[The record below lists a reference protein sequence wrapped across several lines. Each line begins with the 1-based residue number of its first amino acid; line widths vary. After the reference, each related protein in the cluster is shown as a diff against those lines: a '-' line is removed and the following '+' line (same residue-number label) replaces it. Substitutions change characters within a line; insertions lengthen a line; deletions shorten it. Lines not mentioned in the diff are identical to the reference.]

1 MSLLEIIIYS
11 LVQAVCEFLPISS
24 SAHLAII
31 PKVLEIKDPGIVF
44 DLFLHFGSVLAVI
57 IYFRK
62 KILKMFYDFK
72 ILKDKTSFKS
82 LFQLDLIKVLI
93 VSIVSI
99 FFILIFKGYV
109 EKLRGQLIPIA
120 SSLILFAIILS
131 LCDIIGQRRR
141 NYFNGLKLKNFIFI
155 GFAQALA
162 VFPGVSR
169 SGITIS
175 VFRALGISREQAG
188 EFSFLI
194 SIPIILAGTAYKLLK
209 IAQGEVV
216 SFEWPAMLMGI
227 GFTFIFSYFVI
238 HFFLKVLKNFSL
250 HPFSVYRIILG
261 VILLILA

>member
-1 MSLLEIIIYS
+1 MSFLEITIYS
-11 LVQAVCEFLPISS
+11 LVQAICEFLPISS

-31 PKVLEIKDPGIVF
+31 PKVLKINDPGIVF

-57 IYFRK
+57 IYFRT
-62 KILKMFYDFK
+62 KIFKMFHDFK
-72 ILKDKTSFKS
+72 ILKDKTSFQS
-82 LFQLDLIKVLI
+82 LFQLDLVKVII

-99 FFILIFKGYV
+99 LFILIFKGSV

-131 LCDIIGQRRR
+131 LCDVLGQRRR
-141 NYFNGLKLKNFIFI
+141 NYFNGLSLKNFIFI
-155 GFAQALA
+155 GFVQALA

-194 SIPIILAGTAYKLLK
+194 SIPIILAGSAYKMLK
-209 IAQGEVV
+209 IAQGEVIHFQW
-216 SFEWPAMLMGI
+216 SSMLLGI
-227 GFTFIFSYFVI
+227 GLTFVFSFIVI
-238 HFFLKVLKNFSL
+238 HFFLKILKKFSL